1 MVGNPAIPVV
11 ADVVLKGFG
20 GFDRAKAYEAM
31 KSSAM
36 RDDRR
41 LDLYKR
47 YGYIPYD
54 FNESVGYCLEYAIA
68 DWAVAQAAGSAK
80 ANGRI
85 TTISSTAARPTAIF
99 RSLNPVYAR
108 AGFDIGASRTPF
120 NPFALA
126 PLEQDYT
133 EGNAWQ
139 YTWLVPHDIEG
150 LMECFGGRER
160 FVGKLDS
167 LFLAEG
173 DMGAHASPDI
183 SGLIGQYAH
192 GNEPS
197 HHITYI
203 YTMIGQPWKCAEK
216 VRRILGELYHDRPEG
231 LCGNEDV
238 GQMSA
243 WYVLSALGMY
253 QAEPAGGR
261 YFFGSPAVDGA
272 TLRVRGG
279 EFRITAAD
287 NSPENIYIQR
297 IRLNGEAYAET
308 LHRLR
313 GDRRRRGTPLRN
325 GSRTRRLDKTATPM
339 KRLLLLMACAAAA
352 ACSADWRDTSLP
364 PQKRAELL
372 TAEMTLDEKIGQ
384 LTSPYGWEMYERH
397 GDSVRLTDAFREA
410 VQNGHI
416 GMLWGTFRADPWT
429 QKDLRTGLT
438 PQLAARLANRM
449 QRYAVQHS
457 RLGIPLFL
465 AEEAPHGH
473 MAIGATTF
481 PTAPGQASTWNPELI
496 ERMGKVIAAE
506 IRLQGG
512 HICYGPVLDIV
523 RDPRWSRTEESY
535 GEDCYLTARIGE
547 AYVRGTGSGDLSQ
560 SRHALS
566 TLKHFI
572 AYGASEG
579 GQNGG
584 SNLLGERELR
594 ETYLPPFEAA
604 VKAGARSVMTA
615 YNSVDGIPCT
625 ANRRMLTDI
634 LRGEWGFDG
643 FVVSDLLS
651 IEGLHE
657 THGVAGSVREAAVQA
672 LRAGVDADLKGGAFA
687 SLREAAEAGDVAE
700 AEIDRAVER
709 VLALK
714 FEMGLF
720 ENPYIDEA
728 AAAEV
733 GCAAHSELALEA
745 ARQSVTLLENRS
757 GTLPLDPRRLRRVA
771 VIGPNADN
779 IYNQLGDYTAQQ
791 TAANTVRDGL
801 EKLLGRDR
809 VVYSRG
815 CTVRG
820 GDRSEIAA
828 AVSAA
833 RGTDAAVVVIGG
845 SSARD
850 FDTEFLQTGAAKAAH
865 DEVRDMEC
873 GEGFDRAT
881 LALLGEQE
889 ELLRRIK
896 ATGTPLIVVCIAGR
910 PLDLRRASEQADAL
924 LMAWYPGARGGDA
937 VAETILGRNNP
948 AGRLPITIPRAEG
961 QIPVYYNKKR
971 PANHDYT
978 DLTAAPLYPFGY
990 GLSYSTFEYG
1000 SLEARQSGDNVLEV
1014 SCRIRNTSD
1023 REGDEVV
1030 QLYISD
1036 MVASTVR
1043 PPRQLGGFRRIRLA
1057 PGEQRQVSFTLGDE
1071 ALALIDPQGRRVVEK
1086 GDFVIAVGSSSQD
1099 IRLQTTVTLE

>member
-1 MVGNPAIPVV
+1 
-11 ADVVLKGFG
+11 
-20 GFDRAKAYEAM
+20 
-31 KSSAM
+31 
-36 RDDRR
+36 
-41 LDLYKR
+41 
-47 YGYIPYD
+47 
-54 FNESVGYCLEYAIA
+54 
-68 DWAVAQAAGSAK
+68 
-80 ANGRI
+80 
-85 TTISSTAARPTAIF
+85 
-99 RSLNPVYAR
+99 
-108 AGFDIGASRTPF
+108 
-120 NPFALA
+120 
-126 PLEQDYT
+126 
-133 EGNAWQ
+133 
-139 YTWLVPHDIEG
+139 
-150 LMECFGGRER
+150 
-160 FVGKLDS
+160 
-167 LFLAEG
+167 
-173 DMGAHASPDI
+173 
-183 SGLIGQYAH
+183 
-192 GNEPS
+192 
-197 HHITYI
+197 
-203 YTMIGQPWKCAEK
+203 
-216 VRRILGELYHDRPEG
+216 
-231 LCGNEDV
+231 
-238 GQMSA
+238 
-243 WYVLSALGMY
+243 
-253 QAEPAGGR
+253 
-261 YFFGSPAVDGA
+261 
-272 TLRVRGG
+272 
-279 EFRITAAD
+279 
-287 NSPENIYIQR
+287 
-297 IRLNGEAYAET
+297 
-308 LHRLR
+308 
-313 GDRRRRGTPLRN
+313 
-325 GSRTRRLDKTATPM
+325 M

-779 IYNQLGDYTAQQ
+779 IYNQFRYYSPKMGMYISSDPIGLAGGNPTLYGYVFDPNTQVDPFGLDCDKVNKARARQHKMLQDNKGFNISPTDWDAYPSIGRNGTFITDCKGALGYFG
-791 TAANTVRDGL
+791 NF
-801 EKLLGRDR
+801 KK
-809 VVYSRG
+809 
-815 CTVRG
+815 
-820 GDRSEIAA
+820 GDTI
-828 AVSAA
+828 
-833 RGTDAAVVVIGG
+833 TI
-845 SSARD
+845 SSVK
-850 FDTEFLQTGAAKAAH
+850 AAKIES
-865 DEVRDMEC
+865 DMGLNPGSLQNGFKIREVSGISSMNPRSPL
-873 GEGFDRAT
+873 EGNEYF
-881 LALLGEQE
+881 LGGGQHLPGGAPEMV
-889 ELLRRIK
+889 INSIP
-896 ATGTPLIVVCIAGR
+896 TT
-910 PLDLRRASEQADAL
+910 DNAS
-924 LMAWYPGARGGDA
+924 
-937 VAETILGRNNP
+937 VTTIL
-948 AGRLPITIPRAEG
+948 T
-961 QIPVYYNKKR
+961 
-971 PANHDYT
+971 
-978 DLTAAPLYPFGY
+978 
-990 GLSYSTFEYG
+990 
-1000 SLEARQSGDNVLEV
+1000 VLV
-1014 SCRIRNTSD
+1014 
-1023 REGDEVV
+1023 
-1030 QLYISD
+1030 
-1036 MVASTVR
+1036 
-1043 PPRQLGGFRRIRLA
+1043 
-1057 PGEQRQVSFTLGDE
+1057 
-1071 ALALIDPQGRRVVEK
+1071 K
-1086 GDFVIAVGSSSQD
+1086 
-1099 IRLQTTVTLE
+1099 

>member
-1 MVGNPAIPVV
+1 
-11 ADVVLKGFG
+11 
-20 GFDRAKAYEAM
+20 
-31 KSSAM
+31 
-36 RDDRR
+36 
-41 LDLYKR
+41 
-47 YGYIPYD
+47 
-54 FNESVGYCLEYAIA
+54 
-68 DWAVAQAAGSAK
+68 
-80 ANGRI
+80 
-85 TTISSTAARPTAIF
+85 
-99 RSLNPVYAR
+99 
-108 AGFDIGASRTPF
+108 
-120 NPFALA
+120 
-126 PLEQDYT
+126 
-133 EGNAWQ
+133 
-139 YTWLVPHDIEG
+139 
-150 LMECFGGRER
+150 
-160 FVGKLDS
+160 
-167 LFLAEG
+167 
-173 DMGAHASPDI
+173 
-183 SGLIGQYAH
+183 
-192 GNEPS
+192 
-197 HHITYI
+197 
-203 YTMIGQPWKCAEK
+203 
-216 VRRILGELYHDRPEG
+216 
-231 LCGNEDV
+231 
-238 GQMSA
+238 
-243 WYVLSALGMY
+243 
-253 QAEPAGGR
+253 
-261 YFFGSPAVDGA
+261 
-272 TLRVRGG
+272 
-279 EFRITAAD
+279 
-287 NSPENIYIQR
+287 
-297 IRLNGEAYAET
+297 
-308 LHRLR
+308 
-313 GDRRRRGTPLRN
+313 
-325 GSRTRRLDKTATPM
+325 M

-850 FDTEFLQTGAAKAAH
+850 FDTEFLQTGAAKAEH

-937 VAETILGRNNP
+937 VAETILGHNNP

-1071 ALALIDPQGRRVVEK
+1071 ALSLIDPQGRRVVEK

>member
-1 MVGNPAIPVV
+1 
-11 ADVVLKGFG
+11 
-20 GFDRAKAYEAM
+20 
-31 KSSAM
+31 
-36 RDDRR
+36 
-41 LDLYKR
+41 
-47 YGYIPYD
+47 
-54 FNESVGYCLEYAIA
+54 
-68 DWAVAQAAGSAK
+68 
-80 ANGRI
+80 
-85 TTISSTAARPTAIF
+85 
-99 RSLNPVYAR
+99 
-108 AGFDIGASRTPF
+108 
-120 NPFALA
+120 
-126 PLEQDYT
+126 
-133 EGNAWQ
+133 
-139 YTWLVPHDIEG
+139 
-150 LMECFGGRER
+150 
-160 FVGKLDS
+160 
-167 LFLAEG
+167 
-173 DMGAHASPDI
+173 
-183 SGLIGQYAH
+183 
-192 GNEPS
+192 
-197 HHITYI
+197 
-203 YTMIGQPWKCAEK
+203 
-216 VRRILGELYHDRPEG
+216 
-231 LCGNEDV
+231 
-238 GQMSA
+238 
-243 WYVLSALGMY
+243 
-253 QAEPAGGR
+253 
-261 YFFGSPAVDGA
+261 
-272 TLRVRGG
+272 
-279 EFRITAAD
+279 
-287 NSPENIYIQR
+287 
-297 IRLNGEAYAET
+297 
-308 LHRLR
+308 
-313 GDRRRRGTPLRN
+313 
-325 GSRTRRLDKTATPM
+325 M

-865 DEVRDMEC
+865 DEVRRRFRPSDA
-873 GEGFDRAT
+873 RAARRT
-881 LALLGEQE
+881 GRAAAAHKGDGNAAYRGLHRRPSARPAQGLRTGRRPADGVVSGRTGRRRRRRDDPRTQQSRGPSAHHHSPRRRANSRLLQQKTPCEPRLHRSHGRAALSVRLRA
-889 ELLRRIK
+889 ELLDIRIRQPRSAAERRQRPRSQLPHTQHLGPRRRRSRT
-896 ATGTPLIVVCIAGR
+896 ALHLGHGRLDGTPAQTARRLPAHPARTGRTAAGKLYARRRSAGAYR
-910 PLDLRRASEQADAL
+910 PAG
-924 LMAWYPGARGGDA
+924 PPRGGK
-937 VAETILGRNNP
+937 
-948 AGRLPITIPRAEG
+948 GRLRHRRRLVVARYP
-961 QIPVYYNKKR
+961 
-971 PANHDYT
+971 PAN
-978 DLTAAPLYPFGY
+978 
-990 GLSYSTFEYG
+990 
-1000 SLEARQSGDNVLEV
+1000 N
-1014 SCRIRNTSD
+1014 RNT
-1023 REGDEVV
+1023 
-1030 QLYISD
+1030 
-1036 MVASTVR
+1036 
-1043 PPRQLGGFRRIRLA
+1043 RIT
-1057 PGEQRQVSFTLGDE
+1057 S
-1071 ALALIDPQGRRVVEK
+1071 
-1086 GDFVIAVGSSSQD
+1086 
-1099 IRLQTTVTLE
+1099 